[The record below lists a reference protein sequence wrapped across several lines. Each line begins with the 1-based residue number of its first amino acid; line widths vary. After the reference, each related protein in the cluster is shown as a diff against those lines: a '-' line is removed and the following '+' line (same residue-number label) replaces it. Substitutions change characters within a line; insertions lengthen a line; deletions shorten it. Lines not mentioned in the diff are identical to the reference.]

1 MALRISTLRAWSA
14 CSSTVRCSL
23 SLTTAVGSLAFGAFA
38 AAQGPTVEQAFGLKP
53 LQAEVRYDIPG
64 EAEIAG
70 CGIESAKL
78 KRGSEWVVRD
88 ASGRVWRRFQDTDAD
103 NRLDQW
109 CYFKDGIEV
118 YRDIDSDYDG
128 NVDRYR
134 WSGAEGIRLG
144 SDADEDG
151 VIDRW
156 ERISIEESAF
166 ELVEAIR
173 TRDAARINAL
183 LPTEEEVKSLG
194 LDAKKTDE
202 LLSRVA
208 AARKTFEEVA
218 EAQTLLK
225 ETTKFVQFGASRP
238 NLIPAETAGFQ
249 KDVYVY
255 DQATAI
261 VENEG
266 RHSQVMLGAMALFGE
281 AWKPMDLPQNLVEGA
296 TATSSASLMFE
307 LAFTGNAVV
316 EGADQAMFGEDL
328 QKLIAQLDALD
339 KKLEAASAPEAM
351 GTIHRDRAKILVEI
365 IQKTP
370 VQADREN
377 WVKQYAESIAAAT
390 QTAGFADG
398 PTLLAQLENQLVNDS
413 APAAWVAFV
422 QYRRLQAQYHIDTQ
436 KPDAD
441 FPKIQEA
448 WLANLATFV
457 EEFPQ
462 STDAGD
468 AMLNLAVS
476 EELAD
481 KTDEALGWYRKIV
494 AAFPNEPISR
504 KAEGAVRRLDTEGK
518 PMVIA
523 GKTVDGRDFRSDA
536 LRGKVVLVHY
546 WATWCKPCLE
556 DMKTIR
562 DLQAKYGQY
571 GFVPVGI
578 NLDPN
583 AQDLAAFLKENRLPW
598 TQVYEQGGT
607 EGRLAV
613 ELGVS
618 SLPTMVM
625 IDAQGNMLGR
635 GVSIGMVDEL
645 LKKNLRA
652 DAGQA
657 AAIPPT
663 GPAPRGTAAGPAA
676 NAPIPRGGAAPRPG
690 APRPGASAPRVGGR

>member
-1 MALRISTLRAWSA
+1 MALRISSLRS
-14 CSSTVRCSL
+14 CSIASSL
-23 SLTTAVGSLAFGAFA
+23 GVATAAASLAFAPGVL
-38 AAQGPTVEQAFGLKP
+38 AQGPTVEQAFGLKP
-53 LQAEVRYDIPG
+53 LQADVRYDVPG
-64 EAEIAG
+64 ENEVAG
-70 CGIESAKL
+70 CNIESAKL

-88 ASGRVWRRFQDTDAD
+88 GAGRVWRRFQDTNAD

-118 YRDIDSDYDG
+118 YRDVDSDYDG

-134 WSGAEGIRLG
+134 WAGAEGIRLG

-156 ERISIEESAF
+156 ERISIEESAY

-173 TRDAARINAL
+173 TKDAARISAL
-183 LPTEEEVKSLG
+183 LPSEEEVRSLG
-194 LDAKKTDE
+194 LDAAKTDE
-202 LLSRVA
+202 LLGRVA
-208 AARKTFEEVA
+208 EARKTFAEVA

-266 RHSQVMLGAMALFGE
+266 RHNQVMLGAMALFGE

-316 EGADQAMFGEDL
+316 GADQTNFGEDL
-328 QKLIAQLDALD
+328 QKLIAQLDSLD
-339 KKLEAASAPEAM
+339 KKLEAVSAPEAM
-351 GTIHRDRAKILVEI
+351 GAIHRDRAKILVEI

-370 VQADREN
+370 VPADREN

-398 PTLLAQLENQLVNDS
+398 PSLLAQLENQLVTDS

-422 QYRRLQAQYHIDTQ
+422 QYRRLQAQYHLDVQ
-436 KPDAD
+436 KSDAD
-441 FPKIQEA
+441 FPKIQDA
-448 WLANLATFV
+448 WLKNLAGFV

-462 STDAGD
+462 STDAAD
-468 AMLNLAVS
+468 AMLNLAIS

-494 AAFPNEPISR
+494 EKFPSEPISR
-504 KAEGAVRRLDTEGK
+504 KAQGAVRRLDSEGK
-518 PMVIA
+518 PMILA
-523 GKTVDGRDFRSDA
+523 GKTTDGRDFRSDA

-556 DMKTIR
+556 DMKAIR

-571 GFVPVGI
+571 GFVPVGV
-578 NLDPN
+578 NLDPEPQ
-583 AQDLAAFLKENRLPW
+583 ALAAFLKENRLPW
-598 TQVYEQGGT
+598 TQIYEQGGT

-645 LKKNLRA
+645 LRKNLRA
-652 DAGQA
+652 DAAAGSSAAPAPTASLPRPVTPAGPGA
-657 AAIPPT
+657 AAPV
-663 GPAPRGTAAGPAA
+663 
-676 NAPIPRGGAAPRPG
+676 PRGGTVAPRPG
-690 APRPGASAPRVGGR
+690 APRPGTTSPRVGRR